1 MPQATAHNLSHTAKV
16 EEFDRVMGESKYINC
31 DFILGSAAV
40 VESLWSEE
48 DALMSKRRHGMN
60 PITNEAI
67 LFLKKN
73 KDLWKLEDVNEA
85 NEYRK
90 AEKRDERLAKK
101 LKDHQELE
109 VMIAEITHEEEEE
122 GTDTN

>member
-1 MPQATAHNLSHTAKV
+1 MNEVL
-16 EEFDRVMGESKYINC
+16 R
-31 DFILGSAAV
+31 
-40 VESLWSEE
+40 SL
-48 DALMSKRRHGMN
+48 R
-60 PITNEAI
+60 
-67 LFLKKN
+67 KKN

-109 VMIAEITHEEEEE
+109 AMIAEITLEEEEE